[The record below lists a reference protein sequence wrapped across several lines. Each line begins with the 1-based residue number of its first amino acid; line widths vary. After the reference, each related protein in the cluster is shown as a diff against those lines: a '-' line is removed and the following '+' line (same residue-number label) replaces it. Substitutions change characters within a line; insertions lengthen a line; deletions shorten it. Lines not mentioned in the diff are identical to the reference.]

1 MLGRFTDVE
10 ATRGIS
16 VAEYLAER
24 LRQHGVA
31 HLFGVPGD
39 FNLAL
44 LDGLLGAQK
53 QEWVGT
59 TNELNAGYAA
69 DAYARRRGLGA
80 VVTTYGVGELS
91 CLNAIAGSYA
101 EQVPVVQITGA
112 PATTAA
118 FAGTLLHHTLADGDL
133 GHFARAYREV
143 TAATEVLSHASAA
156 TQIDHAIATALAT
169 SRPVY
174 LSIPVDVASAKVD
187 ARRLVAP
194 LRPERVDSAGVAAFT
209 RAAHK
214 LLQSADGQVTVV
226 AGHQVER
233 RAATGLLRTLIEAGP
248 LPVVTL
254 ISSKGSVDEDHPCFA
269 GVYCGDLG
277 VKSARVAVEQAA
289 VLITVGTL
297 MTDVV
302 AGMFT
307 ARRDPAHT
315 IDLQIS
321 EAFVAGERFEGV
333 SLAAAISALTP
344 LVGEYATLPAAGLP
358 ATALLGRLAE
368 DRHPRSAGPLSQVA
382 LWEVIEEWLPAGS
395 TLLSEIGTA
404 FWGAVSVTFPRDTA
418 FISQPVWSSIGY
430 TLPATLGAGLAE
442 PLRRPV
448 LVIGDGAAQMT
459 AQELGTIAAQGL
471 CPVVI
476 IVNNNGYTI
485 ERAVRSPTA
494 GYHDVTRWDW
504 GGLARSLAPATPPR
518 TFRAANPAELRGA
531 LQAANT
537 TRDRMVVIEA
547 ILPSNDTPPMLR
559 RLAGALPRG

>member
-1 MLGRFTDVE
+1 MD
-10 ATRGIS
+10 ATREVS

-39 FNLAL
+39 FSLAL
-44 LDGLLGAQK
+44 LDGFLAAQK

-80 VVTTYGVGELS
+80 VLTTFGVGELS

-101 EQVPVVQITGA
+101 EQVPVVQITGS
-112 PATTAA
+112 PATTDAR
-118 FAGTLLHHTLADGDL
+118 AGTLLRHTLADGDL
-133 GHFARAYREV
+133 GHFAKMYREV
-143 TAATEVLSHASAA
+143 TAATEVLSQASAA
-156 TQIDHAIATALAT
+156 TQIDHALATALAT
-169 SRPVY
+169 LRPVY
-174 LSIPVDVASAKVD
+174 LSVPVDVAVAKVD
-187 ARRLVAP
+187 ARRLAAP
-194 LRPERVDSAGVAAFT
+194 LRPERIDSAGVAAFT

-233 RAATGLLRTLIEAGP
+233 WAAAGPLRTLVEAGP

-254 ISSKGSVDEDHPCFA
+254 ISSKGVVDEDHPCFA
-269 GVYCGDLG
+269 GVYCGDFG

-302 AGMFT
+302 AGLFT

-315 IDLQIS
+315 IDLQVDR
-321 EAFVAGERFEGV
+321 AFVAGERFDGV
-333 SLAAAISALTP
+333 PLPAAIAALTP

-368 DRHPRSAGPLSQVA
+368 ERQPRSSGALRQIG
-382 LWEVIEEWLPAGS
+382 LWETIEEWLPAGS
-395 TLLSEIGTA
+395 TLLAEAGTA
-404 FWGAVSVTFPRDTA
+404 FWGAVGVTFPRDTA

-459 AQELGTIAAQGL
+459 VQELGTIAAQGL

-476 IVNNNGYTI
+476 LVNNNGYTA
-485 ERAVRSPTA
+485 ERERRSPA
-494 GYHDVTRWDW
+494 ASYHDVAGWDW
-504 GGLARSLAPATPPR
+504 AGVARSLAPASPPR
-518 TFRAANPAELRGA
+518 TMRAANPAELRGA
-531 LQAANT
+531 LQAAGAT
-537 TRDRMVVIEA
+537 PDRMVLIEA
-547 ILPSNDTPPMLR
+547 ILPPDDAPPMLR
-559 RLAGALPRG
+559 RLAGARTRG